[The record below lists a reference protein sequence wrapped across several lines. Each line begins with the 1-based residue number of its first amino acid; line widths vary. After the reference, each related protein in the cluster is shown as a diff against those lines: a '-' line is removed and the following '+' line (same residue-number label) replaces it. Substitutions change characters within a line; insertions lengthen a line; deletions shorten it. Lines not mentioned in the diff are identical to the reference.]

1 MAIDYVATLEK
12 LSGVLQAVDELQAEL
27 KILRETVPDDAWD
40 ALADGPFG
48 DLLAHCLEIE
58 HQFES

>member
-1 MAIDYVATLEK
+1 
-12 LSGVLQAVDELQAEL
+12 VLQAVDELQAEL
-27 KILRETVPDDAWD
+27 KVLRETVPDDAWD

>member
-1 MAIDYVATLEK
+1 MATDYVATLEK

-27 KILRETVPDDAWD
+27 KILRETVPDAAWD
-40 ALADGPFG
+40 ALDEGPFG